1 MDAAVKNLYTTTT
14 DSEQFIPGTD
24 GGDVRL
30 RGLYIIPK
38 DAGAYDDDRFL
49 ELKDIDSSTTLFKI
63 FIQIGGDGSDGAGS
77 MEDSAFP
84 YHVKIPGAGIR
95 FPSGIKFT
103 PDGNFSTSLSFFYE
117 G

>member
-38 DAGAYDDDRFL
+38 NAGAYDDDRFL

-63 FIQIGGDGSDGAGS
+63 FIQIGGSGTMA
-77 MEDSAFP
+77 DSAFP

-103 PDGNFSTSLSFFYE
+103 PDADFSTSLSFFYE

>member
-1 MDAAVKNLYTTTT
+1 MDVAVKNFYISPTSSTP
-14 DSEQFIPGTD
+14 EQFIPGSG

-30 RGLYIIPK
+30 RGLYVIPFNG
-38 DAGAYDDDRFL
+38 GAFDDERFL
-49 ELKDIDSSTTLFKI
+49 ELKDIDSGETLFKI
-63 FIQIGGDGSDGAGS
+63 FIQIGGTGS
-77 MEDSAFP
+77 MTGNAFP

-103 PDGNFSTSLSFFYE
+103 PDDDFSTSVSIFYE

>member
-1 MDAAVKNLYTTTT
+1 MDVAVKNLYTTSTA
-14 DSEQFIPGTD
+14 EQFIPGSG

-30 RGLYIIPK
+30 RGLYVIPK
-38 DAGAYDDDRFL
+38 NAGLVGGGRFL
-49 ELKDIDSSTTLFKI
+49 ELKDIDSGTTLFKI
-63 FIQIGGDGSDGAGS
+63 FIQIGGGGTMAGN
-77 MEDSAFP
+77 AFP

-103 PDGNFSTSLSFFYE
+103 PGVNFSVSLSIFYE

>member
-1 MDAAVKNLYTTTT
+1 MDIAVKNLYTTST
-14 DSEQFIPGTD
+14 SEQFIPGS
-24 GGDVRL
+24 GGGNVRL

-38 DAGAYDDDRFL
+38 AAGNAYQDRFL
-49 ELKDIDSSTTLFKI
+49 ELKDIDSGTTLFKI
-63 FIQIGGDGSDGAGS
+63 YIQTAQGGQ
-77 MEDSAFP
+77 MPDSAFP

-103 PDGNFSTSLSFFYE
+103 PVATYSHSLSFFYE